1 MLKQICGW
9 NNQIIV
15 DEYIIMPNYFH
26 CVLIIA
32 DNEFNKPIENS
43 ENDNEFVLVRNAGTI
58 YELYLRVIKF
68 KNR

>member
-15 DEYIIMPNYFH
+15 DEYIITPNHFH

-32 DNEFNKPIENS
+32 DNEFNKPIENP
-43 ENDNEFVLVRNAGTI
+43 ENYNEFVLV
-58 YELYLRVIKF
+58 
-68 KNR
+68 